1 MNNTPEDNNAKWF
14 AMSAPYRRELK
25 AKEMLDNAGIE
36 NFVPMTKAIVER
48 CGQKRR
54 VTVPAIHN
62 LIFVHASKEQIKE
75 IKSRT
80 DYLQYRTHPCNGKN
94 TPITVPDKEM
104 QQFIAVTQERMD
116 EITYLK
122 PDEIDIA
129 RGTRVRI
136 HGGAFDGTEG
146 LFVKIKGKRNKRV
159 VVHING
165 MASIAINT
173 EISPE
178 FIEVLQ

>member
-1 MNNTPEDNNAKWF
+1 MNNTPDDSNTQWF

-36 NFVPMTKAIVER
+36 NFVPMTRAIIER
-48 CGQKRR
+48 GGQKKR

-62 LIFVHASKEQIKE
+62 LIFVHTSREQIKD
-75 IKSRT
+75 IKSQAG
-80 DYLQYRTHPCNGKN
+80 YLQYRTRPCNGKN
-94 TPITVPDKEM
+94 IPITVSEKEM

-159 VVHING
+159 VVHIDG
-165 MASIAINT
+165 IASIAINT